1 MLKLILVLFAY
12 IISWRHQTQDQDQ
25 GQVLSVPLLKMP
37 HVETAAC
44 PRKGTWCSG
53 ETQLSPSTSSREQ
66 PGERDHTS
74 STRNQR
80 PNLLVTSWQPE
91 LNFCFLS
98 LQVIDGSTF
107 FYVLFLNQHLSMPH
121 LPLIFPQYSLPWV
134 QQPNFIPIQICSE
147 ALLINMKSLQP
158 S

>member
-1 MLKLILVLFAY
+1 MLKFILVLFAY

-98 LQVIDGSTF
+98 LQVIDGSTIF
-107 FYVLFLNQHLSMPH
+107 FCCFVFKSTFVNASSSPH
-121 LPLIFPQYSLPWV
+121 LPTVLTALGSAAKLHSYSD
-134 QQPNFIPIQICSE
+134 
-147 ALLINMKSLQP
+147 LQWSP
-158 S
+158 LN